1 MFNFDVQLFAE
12 EVPAVETALGGS
24 ETTEPNATPTTEGTN
39 NSGTTPSANP
49 TAPETYDYS
58 GALHEIFGDNA
69 EMDDT
74 VSTQLT
80 DLLHGLGATQDQAV
94 AAAKFGM
101 TYARDAA
108 QAAAQQVQAEYVQ
121 EIKNWGDTA
130 RQELGGKF
138 DETVS
143 AACTTRN
150 YLEQKVPG
158 FTKML
163 NQTGAGNHVA
173 MIKAMALMEQ
183 LVGEDPGHTSG
194 GTGGVSGGSLYDHTD
209 FSKY

>member
-1 MFNFDVQLFAE
+1 MFDFDLQRFADAP
-12 EVPAVETALGGS
+12 VVDTTLGGTDQAPA
-24 ETTEPNATPTTEGTN
+24 ETDPAPTTTDPAP
-39 NSGTTPSANP
+39 TAD

-69 EMDDT
+69 EMDDN

-80 DLLHGLGATQDQAV
+80 DLLHGLGATQDQA
-94 AAAKFGM
+94 AAAARFGM

-108 QAAAQQVQAEYVQ
+108 QAAAQQVQDDYVQ
-121 EIKNWGDTA
+121 EIKSWGDTA

-138 DETVS
+138 DATVA

-173 MIKAMALMEQ
+173 MIKAMALMAS
-183 LVGEDPGHTSG
+183 LVGEDTGHSG
-194 GTGGVSGGSLYDHTD
+194 SNAGGAGGSLYDHTD

>member
-1 MFNFDVQLFAE
+1 MFDFDLQRFAE
-12 EVPAVETALGGS
+12 APVVDTTLGGS
-24 ETTEPNATPTTEGTN
+24 ETAPAETDPAPTTTDP
-39 NSGTTPSANP
+39 TPA
-49 TAPETYDYS
+49 
-58 GALHEIFGDNA
+58 EIFGDNA
-69 EMDDT
+69 EMDDN

-80 DLLHGLGATQDQAV
+80 DLLHGLGATQDQA
-94 AAAKFGM
+94 AAAARFGM

-108 QAAAQQVQAEYVQ
+108 QAAAQQVQDDYVQ
-121 EIKNWGDTA
+121 EIKSWGETA

-138 DETVS
+138 DETVA

-173 MIKAMALMEQ
+173 MIKAMALMAA
-183 LVGEDPGHTSG
+183 LVGEDPGHNAG
-194 GTGGVSGGSLYDHTD
+194 GAGGIGGGSLYDHTD